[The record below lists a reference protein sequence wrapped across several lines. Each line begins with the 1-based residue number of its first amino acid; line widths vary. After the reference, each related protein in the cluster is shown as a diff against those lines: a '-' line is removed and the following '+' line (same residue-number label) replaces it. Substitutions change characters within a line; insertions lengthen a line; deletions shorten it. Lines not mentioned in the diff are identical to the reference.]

1 MIKNYLLIITKILI
15 ISFCLLM
22 INEVLPQEP
31 KIFTR
36 MDFDLTGPVKS
47 CRVITDYGKEDF
59 EFNSDGMLTKSV
71 TRYSDNDYDVSYY
84 KYADNR
90 LVERRDERYQDGIFD
105 PITSMAHFYSYDSV
119 PETRITEKILSYNKD
134 FQEQHEYIYNDE
146 GKITRI
152 IRSHAEG
159 VDETQVEYST
169 YKTEQTISYL
179 LNGKLQR
186 TVRSSTKK
194 GEDGQEIQLVLIK
207 YFIEGIPERA
217 TERELNS
224 EGLLL
229 SELEFVY
236 DPGEKSFIALE
247 KKEYHY
253 GERDQLE
260 AMTATQGKR
269 VNKEEYLYQFD
280 NNDGGNWVKKIITPE
295 NSYTTRVIE
304 YFDPVRNEDEQR

>member
-15 ISFCLLM
+15 ISFYLLM

-119 PETRITEKILSYNKD
+119 PETRITEKYFHTTRTSRNSTSTS
-134 FQEQHEYIYNDE
+134 
-146 GKITRI
+146 ITMK
-152 IRSHAEG
+152 A
-159 VDETQVEYST
+159 
-169 YKTEQTISYL
+169 
-179 LNGKLQR
+179 KL
-186 TVRSSTKK
+186 
-194 GEDGQEIQLVLIK
+194 
-207 YFIEGIPERA
+207 RA
-217 TERELNS
+217 S
-224 EGLLL
+224 
-229 SELEFVY
+229 Y
-236 DPGEKSFIALE
+236 DPMPKA
-247 KKEYHY
+247 
-253 GERDQLE
+253 
-260 AMTATQGKR
+260 
-269 VNKEEYLYQFD
+269 
-280 NNDGGNWVKKIITPE
+280 
-295 NSYTTRVIE
+295 
-304 YFDPVRNEDEQR
+304 